1 MRAVNLIPAD
11 LRRGGGAGA
20 AGRTGGAVYVVI
32 AALVGLIAMGAAY
45 GLTTRQISKRKTDI
59 ATVTR
64 ETQVAQARATALQ
77 PYIDIQTRRTA
88 RVALVDTL
96 AKQRFDWSIAMSQI
110 AQALPSDVVLT
121 TLVGSDS
128 PSSGGGGGSGVR
140 TALPV
145 PAVSLSG
152 CSTSQPR
159 VAAALDSL
167 RNIPGVNVVT
177 LGSSD
182 KGTAGAGGSG
192 GCGGGPTFQVVVFY
206 TNPTAPHAPQAD
218 AQAGSLPVGTKPGVP
233 R

>member
-1 MRAVNLIPAD
+1 M
-11 LRRGGGAGA
+11 
-20 AGRTGGAVYVVI
+20 YVLV
-32 AALVGLIAMGAAY
+32 AALVGLVAMGAVY
-45 GLTTRQISKRKTDI
+45 GITTRQISKRKADI

-64 ETQVAQARATALQ
+64 ETQVVQARATALQ

-88 RVALVDTL
+88 RVALVATL
-96 AKQRFDWSIAMSQI
+96 AKQRFDWSLAMRQI

-121 TLVGSDS
+121 SLVGSDS
-128 PSSGGGGGSGVR
+128 PSSGAGGGGGSGVR
-140 TALPV
+140 SALGV

-177 LGSSD
+177 LASSD
-182 KGTAGAGGSG
+182 KGAGSG
-192 GCGGGPTFQVVVFY
+192 GGGGACGGGPTFQVVVFY

-218 AQAGSLPVGTKPGVP
+218 AQSGSVPVATKPGVP